1 MLLRLS
7 EAAVST
13 TYLLP
18 FVEAFIWSGGD
29 ITLGMWE
36 RVGGSGGGGVG
47 GRGMVV
53 AFIVLRYLVYET
65 SVSRVKILE

>member
-18 FVEAFIWSGGD
+18 FVEAFIRSGGD

-36 RVGGSGGGGVG
+36 RVGRGVEGGGEG
-47 GRGMVV
+47 GWWER
-53 AFIVLRYLVYET
+53 
-65 SVSRVKILE
+65 SWC

>member
-18 FVEAFIWSGGD
+18 FVEAFIRSGGD

-36 RVGGSGGGGVG
+36 RVGRGVEGGGGSVHH
-47 GRGMVV
+47 VE
-53 AFIVLRYLVYET
+53 VLGV
-65 SVSRVKILE
+65 

>member
-36 RVGGSGGGGVG
+36 RVGRGV
-47 GRGMVV
+47 VV
-53 AFIVLRYLVYET
+53 AFIMLRYLVYET

>member
-13 TYLLP
+13 TYLLA

-36 RVGGSGGGGVG
+36 RVGGGGVEGG

-53 AFIVLRYLVYET
+53 AFIMARYLVYET
-65 SVSRVKILE
+65 SVSRGKILE

>member
-1 MLLRLS
+1 MLFRLS

-18 FVEAFIWSGGD
+18 FVEAFIRSGGD

-36 RVGGSGGGGVG
+36 RVGRGEEEGG
-47 GRGMVV
+47 GRGVVV
-53 AFIVLRYLVYET
+53 AFIILRYMVYET

>member
-18 FVEAFIWSGGD
+18 FVDTFHWSGGD

-36 RVGGSGGGGVG
+36 GVGEGGWRGDGEGGGGRVH
-47 GRGMVV
+47 RLE
-53 AFIVLRYLVYET
+53 VLD
-65 SVSRVKILE
+65 I